1 MNVPKRTKVLLS
13 ILLLTVVFFFVI
25 TPVSA
30 ETVLFNLTEQRISD
44 ITDAFEFTNSELG
57 LSDTTRR
64 LADPI
69 DEPERGVVKVRIPPT
84 QKSTRETINASL
96 HVLSDDTFT
105 SFLTNTVDNKS
116 NCITGYGMDHTG
128 SLLLLVNRDYRESE
142 LDTFLREL
150 DELTSQ
156 TNRSVLPVTFRTFS
170 LNISTVDP
178 NIRTFPATRAT
189 QHDRWRPIIGGIHG
203 YAVDNGGIDNT
214 IGFAAMKNGQKGFVT
229 HGHLLTTQAQMYQP
243 AYQDSTTL
251 LGTVNQIGRTYSDS
265 GNRIGTSG
273 RNHL

>member
-13 ILLLTVVFFFVI
+13 ILLLTVVFFLVI

-150 DELTSQ
+150 DELTIQ

-243 AYQDSTTL
+243 AYQDSTQPDWHFREESSLIT
-251 LGTVNQIGRTYSDS
+251 I
-265 GNRIGTSG
+265 
-273 RNHL
+273 

>member
-1 MNVPKRTKVLLS
+1 MNLPKRTKVLLS
-13 ILLLTVVFFFVI
+13 ILLLAVVFFLVI

-64 LADPI
+64 LSDPI

-105 SFLTNTVDNKS
+105 SFLTNAVDNRS
-116 NCITGYGMDHTG
+116 NCITGYGVDHTG
-128 SLLLLVNRDYRESE
+128 SLLLLVNREYRESE

-150 DELTSQ
+150 DERTIQ

-178 NIRTFPATRAT
+178 HIRTLPVARAT
-189 QHDRWRPIIGGIHG
+189 HHDRWRLIRDGIHG
-203 YAVDNGGIDNT
+203 YAVDNGGVAAT
-214 IGFAAMKNGQKGFVT
+214 IGFAAGKNGQKGRVT
-229 HGHLLTTQAQMYQP
+229 QGHLLTTQAPIM
-243 AYQDSTTL
+243 AGAVTGSS
-251 LGTVNQIGRTYSDS
+251 VNLSLQNVDIP
-265 GNRIGTSG
+265 
-273 RNHL
+273 